1 MTADFFT
8 LPIDV
13 TKVRSRIPNI
23 KIEGTCSLQQV
34 RLQLQGERPSLVTG
48 APQPPK
54 YRGMFH
60 AGFTIA
66 REEGG
71 KALFRVR

>member
-23 KIEGTCSLQQV
+23 KIEGFLNNRYAYSYKENDP
-34 RLQLQGERPSLVTG
+34 RL
-48 APQPPK
+48 
-54 YRGMFH
+54 
-60 AGFTIA
+60 
-66 REEGG
+66 
-71 KALFRVR
+71 